1 MKIRK
6 HAATAPRDR
15 RVDAITKAPRPFLVE
30 PRAIAANYS
39 AMECDDTEHA
49 GIAVINIAGVLSDD
63 EWYGDT
69 SYVQIWHELDEARRD
84 PAIRG
89 IVLHVDSP
97 GGETDGAYETADLI
111 AAIAKEKPVVAIANS
126 RAYSAGY
133 MLASQATQIIV
144 QPVSGG
150 VGSIG
155 VYAAHYDESGWLEK
169 LGIKPTLISAG
180 EGKTDGTPLGPLS
193 ERARKTIEA
202 DIERLYAAFV
212 DRVARARGMTAEGVR
227 ALGAFT
233 FDGAERAI
241 QSGLADASG
250 SIDLALSLLATA
262 IERKAQ
268 QPVSTTFPVATNPA
282 QAEINGG
289 SMQEQNT
296 APTTAPPVPA
306 PTGPSFAD
314 AEQIVT
320 LCALAGK
327 PERAA
332 GFLAAKQNATQVSA
346 ALLAER
352 ASASEAGGETITTP
366 AKARPATEDKFS
378 FAAFAR
384 EKYAALGGKGGNQ

>member
-6 HAATAPRDR
+6 HAATAPRDQ
-15 RVDAITKAPRPFLVE
+15 RVKAITGAPRPFLIE

-39 AMECDDTEHA
+39 AMECDDEEHT
-49 GIAVINIAGVLSDD
+49 GVAVINIAGVLSDD
-63 EWYGDT
+63 AWYGDT

-111 AAIAKEKPVVAIANS
+111 AAVAKEKPVIAIANS

-133 MLASQATQIIV
+133 MLACQASQLVV

-155 VYAAHYDESGWLEK
+155 IYTAHFDESGWLEK
-169 LGIKPTLISAG
+169 IGIKPTLISAG
-180 EGKTDGTPLGPLS
+180 EGKTDGTPLEPLS
-193 ERARKTIEA
+193 ERALKTIQA
-202 DIERLYAAFV
+202 DIDRLYGAFV
-212 DRVARARGMTAEGVR
+212 ERVARARGMTDEGVR

-233 FDGAERAI
+233 FDGAARAI

-268 QPVSTTFPVATNPA
+268 PVSTTFPVAINPA
-282 QAEINGG
+282 KAEINGG

-306 PTGPSFAD
+306 PTGPTFAD

-320 LCALAGK
+320 LCTLAGK
-327 PERAA
+327 PERAS
-332 GFLAAKQNATQVSA
+332 GFLAAKQSAAQVSA

-352 ASASEAGGETITTP
+352 AEVSEAGGETVTTP
-366 AKARPATEDKFS
+366 TKPQPGAEEKFS
-378 FAAFAR
+378 FATFVRQNFAT
-384 EKYAALGGKGGNQ
+384 KGGNQ